1 MGKASCAV
9 VLVVLL
15 DQVHQL
21 LLVLGFFGVML
32 LVLLLYLLLHLE
44 LRVVCWNLILEHL
57 LGNLSSNHLEL
68 WLTLTFDLI
77 LGSLKLLGL
86 HSGHKLLLVRAKLL
100 LLLLNLS
107 RLLHL
112 KQLAIVD
119 RLLRLLH
126 LVVELLLLELLGVI
140 AHQVH

>member
-86 HSGHKLLLVRAKLL
+86 HSGHKLLLVRAEL

>member
-1 MGKASCAV
+1 
-9 VLVVLL
+9 
-15 DQVHQL
+15 
-21 LLVLGFFGVML
+21 ML
-32 LVLLLYLLLHLE
+32 LVLLLYLLLDLE
-44 LRVVCWNLILEHL
+44 LRVICWNLILEHL

-86 HSGHKLLLVRAKLL
+86 HSGHKLLLVRAEL

-112 KQLAIVD
+112 EQLAIVD

-126 LVVELLLLELLGVI
+126 LVVELLLLELLDVI

>member
-15 DQVHQL
+15 NQVHQL

-86 HSGHKLLLVRAKLL
+86 HSGHKLLLVRAE

-126 LVVELLLLELLGVI
+126 LVVELLLLELLDVI

>member
-9 VLVVLL
+9 FLVVLL

-86 HSGHKLLLVRAKLL
+86 HSGHKLLLVRAEL

>member
-1 MGKASCAV
+1 
-9 VLVVLL
+9 
-15 DQVHQL
+15 
-21 LLVLGFFGVML
+21 ML

-86 HSGHKLLLVRAKLL
+86 HSGHKLLLVRAE

-112 KQLAIVD
+112 EQLAIVD

>member
-15 DQVHQL
+15 NQVHQL
-21 LLVLGFFGVML
+21 LLVLDFFGVML

-86 HSGHKLLLVRAKLL
+86 HSGHKLLLVRAE

-112 KQLAIVD
+112 EQLAIVD

>member
-1 MGKASCAV
+1 MGQASCAV

-15 DQVHQL
+15 NQVHQL

-32 LVLLLYLLLHLE
+32 LVLLLYLLLDLE
-44 LRVVCWNLILEHL
+44 LRVICWNLILEHL

-86 HSGHKLLLVRAKLL
+86 HSGHKLLLVRAEL

-112 KQLAIVD
+112 EQLAIVD

-126 LVVELLLLELLGVI
+126 LVVELLLLELLDVI

>member
-1 MGKASCAV
+1 
-9 VLVVLL
+9 
-15 DQVHQL
+15 
-21 LLVLGFFGVML
+21 
-32 LVLLLYLLLHLE
+32 
-44 LRVVCWNLILEHL
+44 
-57 LGNLSSNHLEL
+57 
-68 WLTLTFDLI
+68 
-77 LGSLKLLGL
+77 
-86 HSGHKLLLVRAKLL
+86 LLLVRAEL

>member
-15 DQVHQL
+15 NQVHQL

-86 HSGHKLLLVRAKLL
+86 HSGHKLLLVRAE

-112 KQLAIVD
+112 EQLAIVD

>member
-1 MGKASCAV
+1 MGQASCAV

-15 DQVHQL
+15 NQVHQL

-32 LVLLLYLLLHLE
+32 LVLLLYLLLDLE

-86 HSGHKLLLVRAKLL
+86 HSGHKLLLVRAEL

-112 KQLAIVD
+112 EQLAIVD